1 MPLKAGT
8 QKSKQVSSQAASQS
22 VKAPPPKQAKAAS
35 KKKDDDDTTEMGEGT
50 EEWMQGKTLFKPSDQ
65 LELTEVELKEE
76 ITRILTANNPHAPQ
90 NIVRYSF
97 KERAYKPISNVDQL
111 AIHFSLDGNML
122 HKDSDEA
129 RRQAAKMGISER
141 TTTTETSTGE
151 TEERTEAPASM
162 EEAGEVEEGGRG
174 GDSRKGK
181 SEQKITNQFNFSE
194 RASQTLNNPL
204 KERESQTEPPPR
216 ANFSASANQWEIY
229 DSYVDDLAKQ
239 ERNKEKQKAP
249 PTKKEDDKSKK
260 KITSIETQSDDIS
273 KVAKSSKIIERMVNQ
288 NTFDDIAQDFK
299 YFQDASDE
307 FREQDGTLLP
317 LWKFQYDKAKRLAVT
332 ALCWSQTYKDMY
344 AVGHGSYDFTKQS
357 RGMLLFYTL
366 KNSTF
371 PEFIFPTHSGV
382 MCLDIHKVHPYLVAV
397 GFYDG
402 CVAVYNLKEGG
413 VQPAFKSTA
422 KCGKHTDPVWQ
433 VKWQKDD
440 MDNNQNFF
448 SVSSDGRVVSWT
460 LVKNELVYTDII
472 KLSVD
477 GALMDGPEGMQLHTT
492 ACGTSFDFHKQTDY
506 LFLVGTEE
514 GKIHKCSKAYSSQFL
529 ETYQAHNMA
538 VDAVRWNHFHP
549 KVFISCSSD
558 WTVKIWDHTIKTPM
572 FTFDLNAAVGD
583 VAWAPY
589 SSTVFAAVTTDGKV
603 HVFDLSVNKYEA
615 ICEQL
620 VVAKKKTKLTHI
632 EFNPVHPII
641 IVGDDRGYVT
651 SLKLSPNLR
660 RQPKEKKGQEVPKGP
675 EVEVAKMEKL
685 LNLLREPESLD
696 KK

>member
-1 MPLKAGT
+1 MPFKAGT

-35 KKKDDDDTTEMGEGT
+35 KKKDDDDTTEMGEG
-50 EEWMQGKTLFKPSDQ
+50 EEWMQGKTLFKPPDQ
-65 LELTEVELKEE
+65 LELSEVELKEE

-141 TTTTETSTGE
+141 TTTTETSTRE
-151 TEERTEAPASM
+151 TEERTEAPASL
-162 EEAGEVEEGGRG
+162 EEAGEVEEGVRG
-174 GDSRKGK
+174 ADSRKGK
-181 SEQKITNQFNFSE
+181 REQKITNQFNFSE

-260 KITSIETQSDDIS
+260 KMTSIETQSDDIT

-307 FREQDGTLLP
+307 FREQEGTLLP

-371 PEFIFPTHSGV
+371 PEFIFPTNSGV

-413 VQPAFKSTA
+413 VQPAFRSTA

-460 LVKNELVYTDII
+460 LVKNELVYMDII
-472 KLSVD
+472 KLSLD
-477 GALMDGPEGMQLHTT
+477 GAMMDGPEGMQLHTT

-641 IVGDDRGYVT
+641 IVGDDRGCVT

-675 EVEVAKMEKL
+675 EVEVAKMEKI

-696 KK
+696 NK

>member
-1 MPLKAGT
+1 
-8 QKSKQVSSQAASQS
+8 
-22 VKAPPPKQAKAAS
+22 
-35 KKKDDDDTTEMGEGT
+35 
-50 EEWMQGKTLFKPSDQ
+50 
-65 LELTEVELKEE
+65 
-76 ITRILTANNPHAPQ
+76 
-90 NIVRYSF
+90 
-97 KERAYKPISNVDQL
+97 
-111 AIHFSLDGNML
+111 
-122 HKDSDEA
+122 
-129 RRQAAKMGISER
+129 
-141 TTTTETSTGE
+141 
-151 TEERTEAPASM
+151 M
-162 EEAGEVEEGGRG
+162 EEVGEVEEGGRG

-181 SEQKITNQFNFSE
+181 RITDRTPAPSKLFSLSQPGKGLEQ
-194 RASQTLNNPL
+194 L
-204 KERESQTEPPPR
+204 RE
-216 ANFSASANQWEIY
+216 
-229 DSYVDDLAKQ
+229 
-239 ERNKEKQKAP
+239 
-249 PTKKEDDKSKK
+249 
-260 KITSIETQSDDIS
+260 
-273 KVAKSSKIIERMVNQ
+273 
-288 NTFDDIAQDFK
+288 
-299 YFQDASDE
+299 
-307 FREQDGTLLP
+307 
-317 LWKFQYDKAKRLAVT
+317 
-332 ALCWSQTYKDMY
+332 
-344 AVGHGSYDFTKQS
+344 
-357 RGMLLFYTL
+357 
-366 KNSTF
+366 
-371 PEFIFPTHSGV
+371 
-382 MCLDIHKVHPYLVAV
+382 
-397 GFYDG
+397 
-402 CVAVYNLKEGG
+402 
-413 VQPAFKSTA
+413 
-422 KCGKHTDPVWQ
+422 

-440 MDNNQNFF
+440 IDNNQNFF

-660 RQPKEKKGQEVPKGP
+660 RQPKPRSAPAPLIQLTGILQEKKGQEVPKGP